1 MSQQA
6 QKLIVTM
13 WNAYREGALPHLE
26 QEFGSM
32 TEHEA
37 KVFQAAWMV
46 GADFALG
53 YTEFVAGQGST
64 GIPQGT
70 N

>member
-6 QKLIVTM
+6 TQQKLIVTM
-13 WNAYREGALPHLE
+13 WNAYRCKALPHLE
-26 QEFGSM
+26 QEFGTM

-53 YTEFVAGQGST
+53 YTETQALSASPRG
-64 GIPQGT
+64 
-70 N
+70 